1 MAVRIPKYTSQ
12 LTPTSDAPGRSIRAR
27 MSPSAVAQAELAKA
41 APASALIQ
49 SVGAY
54 AKMRY
59 NAEQELL
66 LNEGLLEA
74 EEGIR
79 QAAYDLEREKKL
91 NNVFGGENLWK
102 STTEDIRTQVLDK
115 IGTNRFTRQKFM
127 DRFDQMELTSRF
139 QLKDVIDTKIE
150 AAAQASLARR
160 QETTVTDLSQVGI
173 GNPGSMI
180 DLYNQKVSGI
190 EGDIATG
197 VKQQRYSKTGAAIV
211 TSKMKIDIAK
221 NVTSAYVSTTPSF
234 ALGLLEALEVQ
245 DFLDAGIDIAAE
257 DRPNLPG
264 GSYVLHTLQNIPR
277 DEATNIIKDALTE
290 AVAFQKVRDEA
301 QEKNDRANEKLLKQQ
316 SADLDELMLRID
328 PLENFSIDEA
338 NELTKFILGED
349 FDFRTFD
356 TADDMVRVNVNGS
369 MILTQL
375 REWAFEN
382 LDVTEQKNKFYIA
395 RINGADLRP
404 TISQALTME
413 MLTKKE
419 ILGTLTF
426 EDVDSASAVLTSADQ
441 QRMYQAV
448 RNNQDRG
455 VTRAKTNIRNAMKY
469 DANLL
474 QNMDKD
480 AAEKITNEI
489 SNLYRQLDTEVDKR
503 RADGDPMTQQEVI
516 DLGNKLI
523 SEAPGIRDILDEE
536 YTNAITDATFQ
547 TLLSDIITRA
557 ETVPQEKR
565 PAEIIKLIDDMTRQG
580 NVAENVKN
588 ASKSLRLQMLDLKK
602 RYESLAR

>member
-1 MAVRIPKYTSQ
+1 MALRIPKYTSQ
-12 LTPTSDAPGRSIRAR
+12 LSPTSDAPGRSISAR
-27 MSPSAVAQAELAKA
+27 MSPSAVAQAELAKN

-91 NNVFGGENLWK
+91 SNVFGGDNMWK
-102 STTEDIRTQVLDK
+102 SQTEDLRTQVLDK

-150 AAAQASLARR
+150 VAAQASLARR
-160 QETTVTDLSQVGI
+160 QENIVTELSQNIYQTGA
-173 GNPGSMI
+173 MI
-180 DLYNQKVSGI
+180 DSYNQLVSGI
-190 EGDIATG
+190 QSDISTG
-197 VKQQRYSKTGAAIV
+197 VKQQRYSETGATIA

-221 NVTSAYVSTTPSF
+221 NVVGAYVSTTPSY

-245 DFLDAGIDIAAE
+245 DLLNAGIEVDVE
-257 DRPNLPG
+257 DRPVLDG
-264 GSYVLHTLQNIPR
+264 GSYALHTLQNIPR
-277 DEATNIIKDALTE
+277 DEANNIIKDALTE
-290 AVAFQKVRDEA
+290 AAAFQKVRDDA
-301 QEKNDRANEKLLKQQ
+301 QEKNEKANEELLKSQ
-316 SADLDELMLRID
+316 SADLDELMLTID
-328 PLENFSIDEA
+328 PLKIFSLEDAQTGTEA
-338 NELTKFILGED
+338 ILGADFEFNTTDTGRVSGAEILTK
-349 FDFRTFD
+349 
-356 TADDMVRVNVNGS
+356 
-369 MILTQL
+369 L
-375 REWAFEN
+375 RQWAFGN
-382 LDVTEQKNKFYIA
+382 LDVTEQKNKFYLA

-404 TISQALTME
+404 TISQPLTME

-426 EDVDSASAVLTSADQ
+426 NDVDNASAVLTSPDQ
-441 QRMYQAV
+441 QRLYQAV

-455 VTRAKTNIRNAMKY
+455 VSRAKNNIKNAMKY
-469 DANLL
+469 DANLIK
-474 QNMDKD
+474 NMDND

-489 SNLYRQLDTEVDKR
+489 SNLYRQLDTEVDRR
-503 RADGDPMTQQEVI
+503 RAAGEPMTQQEVI

-523 SEAPGIRDILDEE
+523 SEAPGVRDIIDDEYE
-536 YTNAITDATFQ
+536 KTITDDTFQ
-547 TLLSDIITRA
+547 NLLSDIITQA
-557 ETVPQEKR
+557 ETFPQSER
-565 PAEIIKLIDDMTRQG
+565 PAQIIKLIDDMNRQD
-580 NVAENVKN
+580 NVAENKKN
-588 ASKSLRLQMLDLKK
+588 ASKTLRLQMLDLKK
-602 RYESLAR
+602 RYEGLAR

>member
-1 MAVRIPKYTSQ
+1 MALRIPKYTSQ
-12 LTPTSDAPGRSIRAR
+12 LSPTSDAPGRSISAR
-27 MSPSAVAQAELAKA
+27 MSPSAVAQAELAKS

-91 NNVFGGENLWK
+91 SNVFGGDNMWK
-102 STTEDIRTQVLDK
+102 SQTEDLRTQVLDK

-160 QETTVTDLSQVGI
+160 QETTVTELSQNIYKTGA
-173 GNPGSMI
+173 MI
-180 DLYNQKVSGI
+180 DLYNQRVSGI

-197 VKQQRYSKTGAAIV
+197 VKQQRYSENGAAIV

-221 NVTSAYVSTTPSF
+221 NVVGAYVSTTPSY

-245 DFLDAGIDIAAE
+245 DLLNAGIEVDVE
-257 DRPNLPG
+257 DMPVLDG
-264 GSYVLHTLQNIPR
+264 GSYALHTLQNIPR
-277 DEATNIIKDALTE
+277 DEANNIIKDALTE
-290 AVAFQKVRDEA
+290 AAAFQKLRDEA
-301 QEKNDRANEKLLKQQ
+301 QEKNEKANEKLLTSQ
-316 SADLDELMLRID
+316 SADLDELMLTID
-328 PLENFSIDEA
+328 PLKIFSLEDAQTGTEA
-338 NELTKFILGED
+338 ILGAGFE
-349 FDFRTFD
+349 FNTTD
-356 TADDMVRVNVNGS
+356 TGRVSGAE
-369 MILTQL
+369 ILTQL
-375 REWAFEN
+375 RQWAFGN
-382 LDVTEQKNKFYIA
+382 LDVTEQKNKFYLA

-404 TISQALTME
+404 TISQPFTME
-413 MLTKKE
+413 ILTKKE

-426 EDVDSASAVLTSADQ
+426 KDVDNASAVLTSPDQ
-441 QRMYQAV
+441 ERLYQAV

-455 VTRAKTNIRNAMKY
+455 VSRAKNNIKNAMKY
-469 DANLL
+469 DANLIK
-474 QNMDKD
+474 NMDKD
-480 AAEKITNEI
+480 AAAKITNEI
-489 SNLYRQLDTEVDKR
+489 SNIYRQLDNEVDRR
-503 RADGDPMTQQEVI
+503 RAAGEPMTQQEVI

-523 SEAPGIRDILDEE
+523 SEAPGVRDIIDDEYE
-536 YTNAITDATFQ
+536 KTITDSTFQ
-547 TLLSDIITRA
+547 NLLSDIITQA
-557 ETVPQEKR
+557 ETFPQSER
-565 PAEIIKLIDDMTRQG
+565 PAQIIKLIDDMNRQG
-580 NVAENVKN
+580 SVAENKKN
-588 ASKSLRLQMLDLKK
+588 ASKGLRLQMLDLKK
-602 RYESLAR
+602 RYEGLAR

>member
-1 MAVRIPKYTSQ
+1 MALRIPKYTSQ
-12 LTPTSDAPGRSIRAR
+12 LAPTSDAPGRSISAR
-27 MSPSAVAQAELAKA
+27 MSPSAVAQAELAKS

-91 NNVFGGENLWK
+91 SNVFGGDNMWK
-102 STTEDIRTQVLDK
+102 SQTEDLRTQVLDK

-139 QLKDVIDTKIE
+139 QLKDVIDRKIE

-160 QETTVTDLSQVGI
+160 QETTVTELSQNI
-173 GNPGSMI
+173 YQTSAMI
-180 DLYNQKVSGI
+180 DLYNQKVGGI

-197 VKQQRYSKTGAAIV
+197 VKQKRYSENGAAIV

-221 NVTSAYVSTTPSF
+221 NVVGAYVSTTPSY

-245 DFLDAGIDIAAE
+245 DLLDAGIEVDVE
-257 DRPNLPG
+257 DRPVLDG
-264 GSYVLHTLQNIPR
+264 GSYALHTLQNIPR
-277 DEATNIIKDALTE
+277 DDAINIIKDALTE
-290 AVAFQKVRDEA
+290 AAAFQKVRDEA
-301 QEKNDRANEKLLKQQ
+301 QEKNEKANEKLLKSQ
-316 SADLDELMLRID
+316 SAELDELMLTID
-328 PLENFSIDEA
+328 PLKIFSLEDAQTGTEA
-338 NELTKFILGED
+338 ILGEG
-349 FDFRTFD
+349 FEFNTTD
-356 TADDMVRVNVNGS
+356 TGRVSGAE
-369 MILTQL
+369 ILTQL
-375 REWAFEN
+375 RQWAFEN
-382 LDVTEQKNKFYIA
+382 LDVTEQKNKFYLA

-404 TISQALTME
+404 TISQPLTME

-426 EDVDSASAVLTSADQ
+426 ADVDSASAVLTSADQ

-455 VTRAKTNIRNAMKY
+455 VTRAKTNIRNSMKY

-474 QNMDKD
+474 QTMDKG

-489 SNLYRQLDTEVDKR
+489 SNLYRQLDTEVDRR
-503 RADGDPMTQQEVI
+503 RAAGEPMTQQQVI

-536 YTNAITDATFQ
+536 YENAITDATFQ
-547 TLLSDIITRA
+547 NLLSDIITQA
-557 ETVPQEKR
+557 ETFSQEQR
-565 PAEIIKLIDDMTRQG
+565 PAEIIKLIDKMNEQED
-580 NVAENVKN
+580 VAENKKN

-602 RYESLAR
+602 RYEGLAR

>member
-1 MAVRIPKYTSQ
+1 MALRIPKYTSQ
-12 LTPTSDAPGRSIRAR
+12 LTPTSDAPGRSISAR
-27 MSPSAVAQAELAKA
+27 MSPSAVAQAELTKA

-150 AAAQASLARR
+150 AAAQASFARR
-160 QETTVTDLSQVGI
+160 QETTVTELSQVGM
-173 GNPGSMI
+173 GNPGKMI

-197 VKQQRYSKTGAAIV
+197 VKQQRYSETGAAIS

-221 NVTSAYVSTTPSF
+221 NVVSSYVSTTPSF

-245 DFLDAGIDIAAE
+245 DFLDAGLKVDVE

-290 AVAFQKVRDEA
+290 AVAFQKIRDEA
-301 QEKNDRANEKLLKQQ
+301 QEKNDKANEKLLKQQ
-316 SADLDELMLRID
+316 SADLDELMLTID
-328 PLENFSIDEA
+328 PLKIFSLEDAQTGTEA
-338 NELTKFILGED
+338 ILGEG
-349 FDFRTFD
+349 FEFNTTD
-356 TADDMVRVNVNGS
+356 TGRVSGAE
-369 MILTQL
+369 ILTQL
-375 REWAFEN
+375 RKWAFGN
-382 LDVTEQKNKFYIA
+382 LDVTEQKNKFYLA

-404 TISQALTME
+404 TTSYPLTME
-413 MLTKKE
+413 ILAQKE
-419 ILGTLTF
+419 ILGTLTID
-426 EDVDSASAVLTSADQ
+426 DVDNASAVLTINDQ
-441 QRMYQAV
+441 LRFFTAV
-448 RNNQDRG
+448 RNNQDIG
-455 VTRAKTNIRNAMKY
+455 VNRAKNNIKNAMRY

-474 QNMDKD
+474 QTMDKD

-489 SNLYRQLDTEVDKR
+489 SNLYRQLDSEVDKR
-503 RADGDPMTQQEVI
+503 RADGKPMTQQEVI
-516 DLGNKLI
+516 NLGNKLI
-523 SEAPGIRDILDEE
+523 SEAPGIKDILNDE
-536 YTNAITDATFQ
+536 YKTAITDATFQ
-547 TLLSDIITRA
+547 NLLSDIITQA
-557 ETVPQEKR
+557 ETFPQEQR
-565 PAEIIKLIDDMTRQG
+565 PAQIIKLIDDMNRQG
-580 NVAENVKN
+580 NVAENKKN
-588 ASKSLRLQMLDLKK
+588 ASKSLRLQMLDLKN
-602 RYESLAR
+602 RYEGLAR

>member
-1 MAVRIPKYTSQ
+1 MALRIPKYTSQ
-12 LTPTSDAPGRSIRAR
+12 LTPTSDAPGRSISAR
-27 MSPSAVAQAELAKA
+27 MSPSAVAQAELTKA

-160 QETTVTDLSQVGI
+160 QETTVTELSQVGM

-197 VKQQRYSKTGAAIV
+197 VKQQRYSETGAELV

-221 NVTSAYVSTTPSF
+221 NVVSSYVSTTPSF

-245 DFLDAGIDIAAE
+245 DFLDAGLKVDVE

-290 AVAFQKVRDEA
+290 AVAFQKIRDEA
-301 QEKNDRANEKLLKQQ
+301 QEKNDKANEKLLKQQ
-316 SADLDELMLRID
+316 SADLDELMLTID
-328 PLENFSIDEA
+328 PLKIFSLEDAQTGTEA
-338 NELTKFILGED
+338 ILGEG
-349 FDFRTFD
+349 FEFNTTD
-356 TADDMVRVNVNGS
+356 TGRVSGAE
-369 MILTQL
+369 ILTQL
-375 REWAFEN
+375 RKWAFGN
-382 LDVTEQKNKFYIA
+382 LDVTEQKNKFYLA

-404 TISQALTME
+404 TTSYPLTME
-413 MLTKKE
+413 ILAQKE
-419 ILGTLTF
+419 ILGTLTID
-426 EDVDSASAVLTSADQ
+426 DVDNASAVLTINDQ
-441 QRMYQAV
+441 LRFFTAV
-448 RNNQDRG
+448 RNNQDIG
-455 VTRAKTNIRNAMKY
+455 VNRAKNNIKNAMRY

-474 QNMDKD
+474 QTMDKD

-489 SNLYRQLDTEVDKR
+489 SNLYRQLDSEVDKR
-503 RADGDPMTQQEVI
+503 RADGKPMTQQEVI
-516 DLGNKLI
+516 NLGNKLI
-523 SEAPGIRDILDEE
+523 SEAPGIKDILNDE
-536 YTNAITDATFQ
+536 YKTAITDATFQ
-547 TLLSDIITRA
+547 NLLSDIITQA
-557 ETVPQEKR
+557 ETFPQEQR
-565 PAEIIKLIDDMTRQG
+565 PAQIIKLIDDMNRQG
-580 NVAENVKN
+580 NVAENKKN
-588 ASKSLRLQMLDLKK
+588 ASKSLRLQMLDLKN
-602 RYESLAR
+602 RYEGLAR

>member
-1 MAVRIPKYTSQ
+1 MALRIPKYTSQ
-12 LTPTSDAPGRSIRAR
+12 LTPTSDAPGRSISAR
-27 MSPSAVAQAELAKA
+27 MSPSAVAQAELTKA
-41 APASALIQ
+41 APASALIK

-150 AAAQASLARR
+150 AAAQASFARR
-160 QETTVTDLSQVGI
+160 QETTVTELSQVGM
-173 GNPGSMI
+173 GNPGKMI

-197 VKQQRYSKTGAAIV
+197 VKQQRYSETGAAIS

-221 NVTSAYVSTTPSF
+221 NVVSSYVSTTPSF

-245 DFLDAGIDIAAE
+245 DFLDAGLKVDVE

-290 AVAFQKVRDEA
+290 AVAFQKIRDEA
-301 QEKNDRANEKLLKQQ
+301 QEKNDKANEKLLKQQ
-316 SADLDELMLRID
+316 SADLDELMLTID
-328 PLENFSIDEA
+328 PLKIFSLEDAQTGTEA
-338 NELTKFILGED
+338 ILGEG
-349 FDFRTFD
+349 FEFNTTD
-356 TADDMVRVNVNGS
+356 TGRVSGAE
-369 MILTQL
+369 ILTQL
-375 REWAFEN
+375 RKWAFGN
-382 LDVTEQKNKFYIA
+382 LDVTEQKNKFYLA

-404 TISQALTME
+404 TTSYPLTME
-413 MLTKKE
+413 ILAQKE
-419 ILGTLTF
+419 ILGTLTID
-426 EDVDSASAVLTSADQ
+426 DVDNASAVLTINDQ
-441 QRMYQAV
+441 LRFFTAV
-448 RNNQDRG
+448 RNNQDIG
-455 VTRAKTNIRNAMKY
+455 VNRAKNNIKNAMRY

-474 QNMDKD
+474 QTMDKD

-489 SNLYRQLDTEVDKR
+489 SNLYRQLDSEVDKR
-503 RADGDPMTQQEVI
+503 RADGKPMTQQEVI
-516 DLGNKLI
+516 NLGNKLI
-523 SEAPGIRDILDEE
+523 SEAPGIKDILNDE
-536 YTNAITDATFQ
+536 YKTAITDATFQ
-547 TLLSDIITRA
+547 NLLSDIITQA
-557 ETVPQEKR
+557 ETFPQEQR
-565 PAEIIKLIDDMTRQG
+565 PAQIIKLIDDMNRQG
-580 NVAENVKN
+580 NVAENKKN
-588 ASKSLRLQMLDLKK
+588 ASKSLRLQMLDLKN

>member
-1 MAVRIPKYTSQ
+1 MALRIPKYTSQ
-12 LTPTSDAPGRSIRAR
+12 LAPTSDAPGRSISAR
-27 MSPSAVAQAELAKA
+27 MSPSAVAQTELAKS

-91 NNVFGGENLWK
+91 SNVFGGDNMWK
-102 STTEDIRTQVLDK
+102 SQTEDLRTQVLDK

-160 QETTVTDLSQVGI
+160 QETTVTELSQVGM
-173 GNPGSMI
+173 GNPGAMI
-180 DLYNQKVSGI
+180 DLYNQKVGGI

-197 VKQQRYSKTGAAIV
+197 VKQKRYSETGAAIV
-211 TSKMKIDIAK
+211 TSKMKIDISK
-221 NVTSAYVSTTPSF
+221 NVVGAYVSTTPSY

-245 DFLDAGIDIAAE
+245 DLLDAGIEVDVE

-264 GSYVLHTLQNIPR
+264 GSYALHTLQNIPR
-277 DEATNIIKDALTE
+277 DDAINIIKDALTE
-290 AVAFQKVRDEA
+290 AAAFQKVRDDA
-301 QEKNDRANEKLLKQQ
+301 QEKNEKANIELLNSQ

-328 PLENFSIDEA
+328 PLKIFDVDEA
-338 NELTKFILGED
+338 NELAKSILGED
-349 FDFRTFD
+349 FDFRSVD
-356 TADDMVRVNVNGS
+356 TSEGMVRVNVNGS

-375 REWAFEN
+375 REWAFDN

-404 TISQALTME
+404 TTSYPMTME
-413 MLTKKE
+413 MLVKKQ

-426 EDVDSASAVLTSADQ
+426 ADVDSASAVLTLPDQ
-441 QRMYQAV
+441 SSMYAAV
-448 RNNQDRG
+448 RNNQDIG
-455 VTRAKTNIRNAMKY
+455 VNKAKTNIRNAMKY

-489 SNLYRQLDTEVDKR
+489 SNLYRQLDSEVDKR
-503 RADGDPMTQQEVI
+503 RADGNPMTQQQVI

-536 YTNAITDATFQ
+536 YANAITDATFQ
-547 TLLSDIITRA
+547 NLLSNIITQA
-557 ETVPQEKR
+557 ETFPQEQR
-565 PAEIIKLIDDMTRQG
+565 PAEIIKLIDKMNEQE
-580 NVAENVKN
+580 NVAENKKN

-602 RYESLAR
+602 RYEGLAR

>member
-1 MAVRIPKYTSQ
+1 MALRIPKYTSQ
-12 LTPTSDAPGRSIRAR
+12 LAPTSDAPGRSISAR
-27 MSPSAVAQAELAKA
+27 MSPSAVAQAELAKS

-91 NNVFGGENLWK
+91 SNVFGGDNMWK
-102 STTEDIRTQVLDK
+102 SQTEDLRTQVLDK

-160 QETTVTDLSQVGI
+160 QETTVTELSQVGM
-173 GNPGSMI
+173 GNPGAMI
-180 DLYNQKVSGI
+180 DSYNQKVSGI
-190 EGDIATG
+190 ESDIATG
-197 VKQQRYSKTGAAIV
+197 VKQQRYSETGAAIV

-234 ALGLLEALEVQ
+234 ALGLMEALEVQ
-245 DFLDAGIDIAAE
+245 DFLDAGIEVDVE

-264 GSYVLHTLQNIPR
+264 GSYVLHTLRNIPR
-277 DEATNIIKDALTE
+277 DEATNIIKNALTE
-290 AVAFQKVRDEA
+290 AAAFQKERDEA
-301 QEKNDRANEKLLKQQ
+301 QEKNEKANEELLKSQ
-316 SADLDELMLRID
+316 SADLDELMLTID
-328 PLENFSIDEA
+328 PLKIFSLEDAQTGTEA
-338 NELTKFILGED
+338 ILGEG
-349 FDFRTFD
+349 FEFNTTD
-356 TADDMVRVNVNGS
+356 TGRVSGAE
-369 MILTQL
+369 ILTQL
-375 REWAFEN
+375 RQWAFGN
-382 LDVTEQKNKFYIA
+382 LDVTEQKNKFYLA

-404 TISQALTME
+404 TISQPLTME

-426 EDVDSASAVLTSADQ
+426 ADVDSASAVLTSADQ

-455 VTRAKTNIRNAMKY
+455 VTRAKTNIKNAMKY

-474 QNMDKD
+474 QTMDND

-489 SNLYRQLDTEVDKR
+489 SNLYRQLDTEVDRR
-503 RADGDPMTQQEVI
+503 RAAGEPMTQQEVI

-536 YTNAITDATFQ
+536 YANAITDATFQ
-547 TLLSDIITRA
+547 NLLSDIITQA
-557 ETVPQEKR
+557 ETFPQEQR
-565 PAEIIKLIDDMTRQG
+565 PAQIIKLIDDMNRQG
-580 NVAENVKN
+580 NVAENKKN

-602 RYESLAR
+602 RYEGLAR

>member
-1 MAVRIPKYTSQ
+1 MALRIPKYTSQ
-12 LTPTSDAPGRSIRAR
+12 LSPTSDAPGRSISAR
-27 MSPSAVAQAELAKA
+27 MSPSAVAQAELAKS

-91 NNVFGGENLWK
+91 SNVFGGDNMWK
-102 STTEDIRTQVLDK
+102 SQTEDLRTQVLDK

-160 QETTVTDLSQVGI
+160 QETTVTELSQNIYKTGA
-173 GNPGSMI
+173 MI
-180 DLYNQKVSGI
+180 DLYNQRVSGI

-197 VKQQRYSKTGAAIV
+197 VKQQRYSENGAAIV

-221 NVTSAYVSTTPSF
+221 NVVGAYVSTTPSY

-245 DFLDAGIDIAAE
+245 DLLNAGIEVDVE
-257 DRPNLPG
+257 DMPVLDG
-264 GSYVLHTLQNIPR
+264 GSYALHTLQNIPR
-277 DEATNIIKDALTE
+277 DEANNIIKDALTE
-290 AVAFQKVRDEA
+290 AAAFQKLRDEA
-301 QEKNDRANEKLLKQQ
+301 QEKNEKANEKLLTSQ
-316 SADLDELMLRID
+316 SADLDELMLTID
-328 PLENFSIDEA
+328 PLKIFSLEDAQTGTEA
-338 NELTKFILGED
+338 ILGAGFE
-349 FDFRTFD
+349 FNTTD
-356 TADDMVRVNVNGS
+356 TGRVSGAE
-369 MILTQL
+369 ILTQL
-375 REWAFEN
+375 RQWAFGN
-382 LDVTEQKNKFYIA
+382 LDVTEQKNKFYLA

-404 TISQALTME
+404 TISQPFTME
-413 MLTKKE
+413 ILTKKE

-426 EDVDSASAVLTSADQ
+426 KDVDNASAVLTSPDQ
-441 QRMYQAV
+441 ERLYQAV

-455 VTRAKTNIRNAMKY
+455 VSRAKNNIKNAMKY
-469 DANLL
+469 DANLIK
-474 QNMDKD
+474 NMDKD
-480 AAEKITNEI
+480 AAAKITNEI
-489 SNLYRQLDTEVDKR
+489 SNIYRQLDNEVDRR
-503 RADGDPMTQQEVI
+503 RAAGEPMTQQEVI

-523 SEAPGIRDILDEE
+523 SEAPGVRDIIDDEYE
-536 YTNAITDATFQ
+536 KTITDSTFQ
-547 TLLSDIITRA
+547 NLLSDIITQA
-557 ETVPQEKR
+557 ETFPQSER
-565 PAEIIKLIDDMTRQG
+565 PAQIIKLIDDMNRQG
-580 NVAENVKN
+580 NVAENKKN
-588 ASKSLRLQMLDLKK
+588 ASKGLRLQMLDLKK
-602 RYESLAR
+602 RYEGLAI

>member
-1 MAVRIPKYTSQ
+1 MALRIPKYTSQ
-12 LTPTSDAPGRSIRAR
+12 LSPTSDAPGRSISAR
-27 MSPSAVAQAELAKA
+27 MSPSAVAQAELAKS

-91 NNVFGGENLWK
+91 SNVFGGDNMWK
-102 STTEDIRTQVLDK
+102 SQTEDLRTQVLDK

-150 AAAQASLARR
+150 VAAQASLARR
-160 QETTVTDLSQVGI
+160 QENIVTELSQNIYQTGA
-173 GNPGSMI
+173 MI
-180 DLYNQKVSGI
+180 DSYNQLVSGI
-190 EGDIATG
+190 QSDISTG
-197 VKQQRYSKTGAAIV
+197 VKQQRYSETGATIA

-221 NVTSAYVSTTPSF
+221 NVVGAYVSTTPSY

-245 DFLDAGIDIAAE
+245 DLLNAGIEVDVE
-257 DRPNLPG
+257 DRPVLDG
-264 GSYVLHTLQNIPR
+264 GSYALHTLQNIPR
-277 DEATNIIKDALTE
+277 DEANNIIKDALTE
-290 AVAFQKVRDEA
+290 AAAFQKVRDDA
-301 QEKNDRANEKLLKQQ
+301 QEKNEKANEELLKSQ
-316 SADLDELMLRID
+316 SADLDELMLTID
-328 PLENFSIDEA
+328 PLKIFSLEDAQTGTEA
-338 NELTKFILGED
+338 ILGAD
-349 FDFRTFD
+349 FEFNTTD
-356 TADDMVRVNVNGS
+356 TGRVSGAE
-369 MILTQL
+369 ILTQL
-375 REWAFEN
+375 RQWAFGN
-382 LDVTEQKNKFYIA
+382 LDVTEQKNKFYLA

-404 TISQALTME
+404 TISQPLTME

-426 EDVDSASAVLTSADQ
+426 NDVDNASAVLTSPDQ
-441 QRMYQAV
+441 QRLYQAV

-455 VTRAKTNIRNAMKY
+455 VSRAKNNIKNAMKY
-469 DANLL
+469 DANLIK
-474 QNMDKD
+474 NMDND

-489 SNLYRQLDTEVDKR
+489 SNLYRQLDTEVDRR
-503 RADGDPMTQQEVI
+503 RAAGEPMTQQEVI

-523 SEAPGIRDILDEE
+523 SEAPGIREIIDDEYE
-536 YTNAITDATFQ
+536 KTITDDTFQ
-547 TLLSDIITRA
+547 NLLSDIITQA
-557 ETVPQEKR
+557 ETFPQLER
-565 PAEIIKLIDDMTRQG
+565 PAQIIKLIDDMNRQD
-580 NVAENVKN
+580 NVAENKKN
-588 ASKSLRLQMLDLKK
+588 ASKTLRLQMLDLKK
-602 RYESLAR
+602 RYEGLAR

>member
-1 MAVRIPKYTSQ
+1 MALRIPKYTSQ
-12 LTPTSDAPGRSIRAR
+12 LSPTSDAPGRSISAR
-27 MSPSAVAQAELAKA
+27 MSPSAVAQAELAKS

-91 NNVFGGENLWK
+91 SNVFGGDNMWK
-102 STTEDIRTQVLDK
+102 SQTEDLRTQVLDK

-160 QETTVTDLSQVGI
+160 QETTVTELSQVGM
-173 GNPGSMI
+173 GNPGAMI
-180 DLYNQKVSGI
+180 DSYNQKVSGI
-190 EGDIATG
+190 ESDIATG
-197 VKQQRYSKTGAAIV
+197 VKQQRYSETGAAIV

-234 ALGLLEALEVQ
+234 ALGLMEALEVQ
-245 DFLDAGIDIAAE
+245 DFLDAGIEVDVE

-264 GSYVLHTLQNIPR
+264 GSYVLHTLRNIPR
-277 DEATNIIKDALTE
+277 DEATNIIKNALTE
-290 AVAFQKVRDEA
+290 AAAFQKERDEA
-301 QEKNDRANEKLLKQQ
+301 QEKNEKANEELLKSQ
-316 SADLDELMLRID
+316 SADLDELMLTID
-328 PLENFSIDEA
+328 PLKIFSLEDAQTGTEA
-338 NELTKFILGED
+338 ILGEG
-349 FDFRTFD
+349 FEFNTTD
-356 TADDMVRVNVNGS
+356 TGRVSGAE
-369 MILTQL
+369 ILTQL
-375 REWAFEN
+375 RQWAFGN
-382 LDVTEQKNKFYIA
+382 LDVTEQKNKFYLA

-404 TISQALTME
+404 TTSNPMTME
-413 MLTKKE
+413 ILTKKE
-419 ILGTLTF
+419 ILGALTF
-426 EDVDSASAVLTSADQ
+426 NDVDNASAVLTSADQ
-441 QRMYQAV
+441 ERMYQAV

-455 VTRAKTNIRNAMKY
+455 VARAKNNIKNAMKY
-469 DANLL
+469 DANLIK
-474 QNMDKD
+474 NMDKD
-480 AAEKITNEI
+480 AAAKITNEI
-489 SNLYRQLDTEVDKR
+489 SNIYRQLDTEVDRR
-503 RADGDPMTQQEVI
+503 RAAGEPMTQQEVI

-523 SEAPGIRDILDEE
+523 SEAPGVRDIIDDEYKKTIRDD
-536 YTNAITDATFQ
+536 TFQ
-547 TLLSDIITRA
+547 NLLSDIITQA
-557 ETVPQEKR
+557 ETFPQEQR
-565 PAEIIKLIDDMTRQG
+565 PAQIIKLIDDMNRQG
-580 NVAENVKN
+580 NVAENKKN

-602 RYESLAR
+602 RYEGLAR

>member
-1 MAVRIPKYTSQ
+1 
-12 LTPTSDAPGRSIRAR
+12 
-27 MSPSAVAQAELAKA
+27 MSPSAVAQAELTKA

-91 NNVFGGENLWK
+91 SNVFGGENLWK

-150 AAAQASLARR
+150 AAAQASFARR
-160 QETTVTDLSQVGI
+160 QETTVTELSQVGM
-173 GNPGSMI
+173 GNPGKMI

-197 VKQQRYSKTGAAIV
+197 VKQQRYSETGAELV

-221 NVTSAYVSTTPSF
+221 NVTSAYVSTTPNF

-245 DFLDAGIDIAAE
+245 DFLDAGIDIAVE

-290 AVAFQKVRDEA
+290 AVAFQKIRDEA
-301 QEKNDRANEKLLKQQ
+301 QEKNDKANEKLLKQQ
-316 SADLDELMLRID
+316 SADLDELMLTID
-328 PLENFSIDEA
+328 PLKIFSLEDAQTGTEA
-338 NELTKFILGED
+338 ILGEG
-349 FDFRTFD
+349 FEFNTTD
-356 TADDMVRVNVNGS
+356 TGRVSGAE
-369 MILTQL
+369 ILTQL
-375 REWAFEN
+375 RKWAFGN
-382 LDVTEQKNKFYIA
+382 LDVTEQKNKFYLA

-404 TISQALTME
+404 TTSNPLTME
-413 MLTKKE
+413 ILAQKE
-419 ILGTLTF
+419 ILGTLTID
-426 EDVDSASAVLTSADQ
+426 DVDNASAVLTINDQ
-441 QRMYQAV
+441 LRFFTAV
-448 RNNQDRG
+448 RNNQDIG
-455 VTRAKTNIRNAMKY
+455 VNRAKNNIKNAMRY

-474 QNMDKD
+474 QTMDKD

-489 SNLYRQLDTEVDKR
+489 SNLYRQLDSEVDKR
-503 RADGDPMTQQEVI
+503 RADGKPMTQQEVI

-523 SEAPGIRDILDEE
+523 SEAPGIKDILNDQ
-536 YTNAITDATFQ
+536 YKTAITDATFQ
-547 TLLSDIITRA
+547 NLLSDIITQA
-557 ETVPQEKR
+557 ENFPQEQR
-565 PAEIIKLIDDMTRQG
+565 PAEIIKLIDNMTRQSD
-580 NVAENVKN
+580 VAENVKN
-588 ASKSLRLQMLDLKK
+588 ASKSLRLQMLDLKN

>member
-1 MAVRIPKYTSQ
+1 MALRIPKYTSQ
-12 LTPTSDAPGRSIRAR
+12 LSPTSDAPGRSISAR
-27 MSPSAVAQAELAKA
+27 MSPSAVAQAELAKN

-91 NNVFGGENLWK
+91 SNVFGGDNMWK
-102 STTEDIRTQVLDK
+102 SQTEDLRTQVLDK
-115 IGTNRFTRQKFM
+115 VGTNRFTRQKFM

-160 QETTVTDLSQVGI
+160 QETTVTELSQVGM
-173 GNPGSMI
+173 GNPGAMI
-180 DLYNQKVSGI
+180 DLYNQKVGGI

-197 VKQQRYSKTGAAIV
+197 VKQKRYSETGAAIV

-221 NVTSAYVSTTPSF
+221 NVVSSYVSTTPSF

-245 DFLDAGIDIAAE
+245 DLLNAGMEVDVE
-257 DRPNLPG
+257 DRPNVPG
-264 GSYVLHTLQNIPR
+264 GSYALHTLQNIPR
-277 DEATNIIKDALTE
+277 DEAINIIKDSLTE
-290 AVAFQKVRDEA
+290 AAAFQKLRDDA
-301 QEKNDRANEKLLKQQ
+301 QEKNEKANEELLKSQ
-316 SADLDELMLRID
+316 SADLDELMLTID
-328 PLENFSIDEA
+328 PLKIFSLEDAQTGTEA
-338 NELTKFILGED
+338 ILGADFEFNTTDTGRVSGAEILTK
-349 FDFRTFD
+349 
-356 TADDMVRVNVNGS
+356 
-369 MILTQL
+369 L
-375 REWAFEN
+375 RQWAFGN
-382 LDVTEQKNKFYIA
+382 LDVTEQKNKFYLA

-404 TISQALTME
+404 TISQPLTME
-413 MLTKKE
+413 MLVKKQ

-426 EDVDSASAVLTSADQ
+426 ADVDSASAVLTLSDQ
-441 QRMYQAV
+441 TSMYLAV
-448 RNNQDRG
+448 RNNQDIG
-455 VTRAKTNIRNAMKY
+455 VNKAKNNIKNAMKY

-474 QNMDKD
+474 QTMDKS

-489 SNLYRQLDTEVDKR
+489 SNLYRQLDTEVDRR
-503 RADGDPMTQQEVI
+503 RAAGEPMTQQQVI

-523 SEAPGIRDILDEE
+523 SEAPGIREILNDE
-536 YTNAITDATFQ
+536 YANAITDATFQ
-547 TLLSDIITRA
+547 NLFSNIITQA
-557 ETVPQEKR
+557 ETFPQEQR
-565 PAEIIKLIDDMTRQG
+565 PAEIIKLIDKMNEQE
-580 NVAENVKN
+580 VAENKKN

-602 RYESLAR
+602 RYEGLAR

>member
-1 MAVRIPKYTSQ
+1 MALRIPKYTSQ
-12 LTPTSDAPGRSIRAR
+12 LTPTSEAPGRSISAR
-27 MSPSAVAQAELAKA
+27 MSPTAVAQAEMAKS

-91 NNVFGGENLWK
+91 SNVFGGENLWK

-160 QETTVTDLSQVGI
+160 QETTVTELSQVGM
-173 GNPGSMI
+173 GNPGNMI

-197 VKQQRYSKTGAAIV
+197 VKQQRYSETGAAIV

-301 QEKNDRANEKLLKQQ
+301 QEKNDKANEKLLKQQ
-316 SADLDELMLRID
+316 SADLDELMLLID
-328 PLENFSIDEA
+328 PLKIFSLEDAQEGTA
-338 NELTKFILGED
+338 FILGEG
-349 FDFRTFD
+349 FEFNTTD
-356 TADDMVRVNVNGS
+356 TGKVSGAE
-369 MILTQL
+369 ILTQL
-375 REWAFEN
+375 RKWAFGN
-382 LDVTEQKNKFYIA
+382 LDVTEQKNKFYLA

-404 TISQALTME
+404 TVSNPLTME
-413 MLTKKE
+413 ILAQKE
-419 ILGTLTF
+419 ILGTLTID
-426 EDVDSASAVLTSADQ
+426 DVDNASAVLTINDQ
-441 QRMYQAV
+441 LRFFSAV
-448 RNNQDRG
+448 RNNQDIG
-455 VTRAKTNIRNAMKY
+455 VNRAKNNIKNAMRY

-523 SEAPGIRDILDEE
+523 SEAPGIKDILDDQ
-536 YTNAITDATFQ
+536 YRTAITDATFQ
-547 TLLSDIITRA
+547 SLLSDIIAQA
-557 ETVPQEKR
+557 ENFPQEQR

-588 ASKSLRLQMLDLKK
+588 ASKSLRLQMLDLKN

>member
-1 MAVRIPKYTSQ
+1 MALRIPKYTSQ
-12 LTPTSDAPGRSIRAR
+12 LTPTSDAPGRSISAR
-27 MSPSAVAQAELAKA
+27 MSPSAVAQAELTKA

-150 AAAQASLARR
+150 AAAQASFARR
-160 QETTVTDLSQVGI
+160 QETTVTELSQVGM
-173 GNPGSMI
+173 GNPGKMI

-197 VKQQRYSKTGAAIV
+197 VKQQRYSETGAAIS

-221 NVTSAYVSTTPSF
+221 NVVSSYVSTTPSF

-245 DFLDAGIDIAAE
+245 DFLDAGLEVDVE

-290 AVAFQKVRDEA
+290 AVAFQKIRDEA
-301 QEKNDRANEKLLKQQ
+301 QEKNDKANEKLLKQQ
-316 SADLDELMLRID
+316 SADLDELMLTID
-328 PLENFSIDEA
+328 PLKIFSLEDAQTGTEA
-338 NELTKFILGED
+338 ILGEG
-349 FDFRTFD
+349 FEFNTTD
-356 TADDMVRVNVNGS
+356 TGRVSGAE
-369 MILTQL
+369 ILTQL
-375 REWAFEN
+375 RKWAFGN
-382 LDVTEQKNKFYIA
+382 LDVTEQKNKFYLA

-404 TISQALTME
+404 TTSYPLTME
-413 MLTKKE
+413 ILAQKE
-419 ILGTLTF
+419 ILGTLTID
-426 EDVDSASAVLTSADQ
+426 DVDNASAVLTINDQ
-441 QRMYQAV
+441 LRFFTAV
-448 RNNQDRG
+448 RNNQDIG
-455 VTRAKTNIRNAMKY
+455 VNRAKNNIKNAMRY

-474 QNMDKD
+474 QTMDKD

-489 SNLYRQLDTEVDKR
+489 SNLYRQLDSEVDKR
-503 RADGDPMTQQEVI
+503 RADGKPMTQQEVI
-516 DLGNKLI
+516 NLGNKLI
-523 SEAPGIRDILDEE
+523 SEAPGIKDILNDE
-536 YTNAITDATFQ
+536 YKTAITDATFQ
-547 TLLSDIITRA
+547 NLLSDIITQA
-557 ETVPQEKR
+557 ETFPQEQR
-565 PAEIIKLIDDMTRQG
+565 PAQIIKLIDDMNRQG
-580 NVAENVKN
+580 NVAENKKN
-588 ASKSLRLQMLDLKK
+588 ASKSLRLQMLDLKN
-602 RYESLAR
+602 RYEGLAR

>member
-1 MAVRIPKYTSQ
+1 MALRIPKYTSQ
-12 LTPTSDAPGRSIRAR
+12 LSPTSDAPGRSISAR
-27 MSPSAVAQAELAKA
+27 MSPSAVAQAELAKS

-91 NNVFGGENLWK
+91 SNVFGGDNMWK
-102 STTEDIRTQVLDK
+102 SQTEDLRTQVLDK

-160 QETTVTDLSQVGI
+160 QETTVTELSQVGM
-173 GNPGSMI
+173 GNPGAMI
-180 DLYNQKVSGI
+180 DSYNQKVSGI
-190 EGDIATG
+190 ESDIATG
-197 VKQQRYSKTGAAIV
+197 VKQQRYSETGAAIV

-234 ALGLLEALEVQ
+234 ALGLMEALEVQ
-245 DFLDAGIDIAAE
+245 DFLDAGIEVDVE

-277 DEATNIIKDALTE
+277 DEANNIIKDALTE
-290 AVAFQKVRDEA
+290 AAAFQKLRDEA
-301 QEKNDRANEKLLKQQ
+301 QEKNEKANEKLLKSQ

-328 PLENFSIDEA
+328 PLEIFTVDEA
-338 NELTKFILGED
+338 NELAKSILGED
-349 FDFRTFD
+349 FDFRSVD
-356 TADDMVRVNVNGS
+356 TSEGMVRVNVNGS

-404 TISQALTME
+404 TISNPLTME
-413 MLTKKE
+413 ILAQKE
-419 ILGTLTF
+419 ILGTLTID
-426 EDVDSASAVLTSADQ
+426 DVDNASAVLTINDQ
-441 QRMYQAV
+441 LRFFTAV
-448 RNNQDRG
+448 RNNQDIG
-455 VTRAKTNIRNAMKY
+455 VNKAKTNIKNAMRY
-469 DANLL
+469 DANLIK
-474 QNMDKD
+474 NMDKD
-480 AAEKITNEI
+480 AAAKITNEI
-489 SNLYRQLDTEVDKR
+489 SNIYRQLDTEVDRR
-503 RADGDPMTQQEVI
+503 RAEGKPMTQQQVI

-523 SEAPGIRDILDEE
+523 SEAPGIRDIIDEQYE
-536 YTNAITDATFQ
+536 NAITDATFQ
-547 TLLSDIITRA
+547 NLLSDIITQA
-557 ETVPQEKR
+557 ETFPQEQR
-565 PAEIIKLIDDMTRQG
+565 PAEMIKLIDKMNEQE
-580 NVAENVKN
+580 NVAENK
-588 ASKSLRLQMLDLKK
+588 KMRLNLYVCKC
-602 RYESLAR
+602 

>member
-1 MAVRIPKYTSQ
+1 MALRIPKYTSQ
-12 LTPTSDAPGRSIRAR
+12 LSPTSDAPGRSISAR
-27 MSPSAVAQAELAKA
+27 MSPSAVAQAELAKS

-91 NNVFGGENLWK
+91 SNVFGGDNMWK
-102 STTEDIRTQVLDK
+102 SQTEDLRTQVLDK

-160 QETTVTDLSQVGI
+160 QETTVTELSQNIYKTGA
-173 GNPGSMI
+173 MI
-180 DLYNQKVSGI
+180 DLYNQRVSGI

-197 VKQQRYSKTGAAIV
+197 VKQQRYSENGAAIV

-221 NVTSAYVSTTPSF
+221 NVVGAYVSTTPSY

-245 DFLDAGIDIAAE
+245 DLLNAGIEVDVE
-257 DRPNLPG
+257 DMPVLDG
-264 GSYVLHTLQNIPR
+264 GSYALHTLQNIPR
-277 DEATNIIKDALTE
+277 DEANNIIKDALTE
-290 AVAFQKVRDEA
+290 AAAFQKLRDEA
-301 QEKNDRANEKLLKQQ
+301 QEKNEKANEKLLTSQ
-316 SADLDELMLRID
+316 SADLDELMLTID
-328 PLENFSIDEA
+328 PLKIFSLEDAQTGTEA
-338 NELTKFILGED
+338 ILGAGFE
-349 FDFRTFD
+349 FNTTD
-356 TADDMVRVNVNGS
+356 TGRVSGAE
-369 MILTQL
+369 ILTQL
-375 REWAFEN
+375 RQWAFGN
-382 LDVTEQKNKFYIA
+382 LDVTEQKNKFYLA

-404 TISQALTME
+404 TISQPFTME
-413 MLTKKE
+413 ILTKKE

-426 EDVDSASAVLTSADQ
+426 KDVDNASAVLTSPDQ
-441 QRMYQAV
+441 ERLYQAV

-455 VTRAKTNIRNAMKY
+455 VSRAKNNIKNAMKY
-469 DANLL
+469 DANLIK
-474 QNMDKD
+474 NMDKD
-480 AAEKITNEI
+480 AAAKITNEI
-489 SNLYRQLDTEVDKR
+489 SNIYRQLDNEVDRR
-503 RADGDPMTQQEVI
+503 RAAGEPMTQQEVI

-523 SEAPGIRDILDEE
+523 SEAPGVRDIIDDEYE
-536 YTNAITDATFQ
+536 KTITDSTFQ
-547 TLLSDIITRA
+547 NLLSDIITQA
-557 ETVPQEKR
+557 ETFPQSER
-565 PAEIIKLIDDMTRQG
+565 PAQIIKLIDDMNRQG
-580 NVAENVKN
+580 NVAENKKN
-588 ASKSLRLQMLDLKK
+588 ASKGLRLQMLDLKK
-602 RYESLAR
+602 RYEGLAR

>member
-1 MAVRIPKYTSQ
+1 MALRIPKYTSQ
-12 LTPTSDAPGRSIRAR
+12 LSPTSDAPGRSISAR
-27 MSPSAVAQAELAKA
+27 MSPSAVAQAELAKS

-91 NNVFGGENLWK
+91 SNVFGGDNMWK
-102 STTEDIRTQVLDK
+102 SQTEDLRTQVLDK

-139 QLKDVIDTKIE
+139 QLKDVIDRKIE

-160 QETTVTDLSQVGI
+160 QETTVTELSQNI
-173 GNPGSMI
+173 YQTSAMI
-180 DLYNQKVSGI
+180 DLYNQKVGGI

-197 VKQQRYSKTGAAIV
+197 VKQKRYSENGAAIV

-221 NVTSAYVSTTPSF
+221 NVVGAYVSTTPSY

-245 DFLDAGIDIAAE
+245 DLLNAGIEVDVE
-257 DRPNLPG
+257 DRPVLDG
-264 GSYVLHTLQNIPR
+264 GSYALHTLQNIPR
-277 DEATNIIKDALTE
+277 DDAINIIKDALTE
-290 AVAFQKVRDEA
+290 AAAFQKLRDEA
-301 QEKNDRANEKLLKQQ
+301 QEKNEKANKELLKSQ
-316 SADLDELMLRID
+316 SADLDELMLTID
-328 PLENFSIDEA
+328 PLKIFSLEDAQTGTEA
-338 NELTKFILGED
+338 ILGEG
-349 FDFRTFD
+349 FEFNTTD
-356 TADDMVRVNVNGS
+356 TGRVSGAE
-369 MILTQL
+369 ILTQL
-375 REWAFEN
+375 RQWAFEN
-382 LDVTEQKNKFYIA
+382 LDVTEQKNKFYLA

-404 TISQALTME
+404 TISQPLTME
-413 MLTKKE
+413 MLVKKQ

-426 EDVDSASAVLTSADQ
+426 ADVDSASAVLTIADQ
-441 QRMYQAV
+441 TSMYAAV
-448 RNNQDRG
+448 RNNQDIG
-455 VTRAKTNIRNAMKY
+455 VNKAKTNIRNAMKY

-474 QNMDKD
+474 QNMDND

-489 SNLYRQLDTEVDKR
+489 SNLYRQLDTEVDRR
-503 RADGDPMTQQEVI
+503 RAAGEPMTQQEVI

-536 YTNAITDATFQ
+536 YANAITDATFQ
-547 TLLSDIITRA
+547 NLLSDIITQA
-557 ETVPQEKR
+557 ETFPQEQR
-565 PAEIIKLIDDMTRQG
+565 PAQIIKLIDDMNRQG
-580 NVAENVKN
+580 NVAENKKN

-602 RYESLAR
+602 RYEGLAR

>member
-1 MAVRIPKYTSQ
+1 MALRIPKYTSQ
-12 LTPTSDAPGRSIRAR
+12 LTPTSDAPGRSISAR
-27 MSPSAVAQAELAKA
+27 MSPSAVAQAELTKA

-160 QETTVTDLSQVGI
+160 QETTVTELSQVGM
-173 GNPGSMI
+173 GNPGKMI

-197 VKQQRYSKTGAAIV
+197 VKQQRYSETGAELV

-221 NVTSAYVSTTPSF
+221 NVVSSYVSTTPSF

-245 DFLDAGIDIAAE
+245 DFLDAGLKVDVE

-290 AVAFQKVRDEA
+290 AVAFQKIRDEA
-301 QEKNDRANEKLLKQQ
+301 QEKNDKANEKLLKQQ
-316 SADLDELMLRID
+316 SADLDELMLTID
-328 PLENFSIDEA
+328 PLKIFSLEDAQTGTEA
-338 NELTKFILGED
+338 ILGEG
-349 FDFRTFD
+349 FEFNTTD
-356 TADDMVRVNVNGS
+356 TGRVSGAE
-369 MILTQL
+369 ILTQL
-375 REWAFEN
+375 RKWAFGN
-382 LDVTEQKNKFYIA
+382 LDVTEQKNKFYLA

-404 TISQALTME
+404 TTSYPLTME
-413 MLTKKE
+413 ILAQKE
-419 ILGTLTF
+419 ILGTLTID
-426 EDVDSASAVLTSADQ
+426 DVDNASAVLTINDQ
-441 QRMYQAV
+441 LRFFTAV
-448 RNNQDRG
+448 RNNQDIG
-455 VTRAKTNIRNAMKY
+455 VNRAKNNIKNAMRY

-474 QNMDKD
+474 QTMDKD

-489 SNLYRQLDTEVDKR
+489 SNLYRQLDSEVDKR
-503 RADGDPMTQQEVI
+503 RADGKPMTQQEVI
-516 DLGNKLI
+516 NLGNKLI
-523 SEAPGIRDILDEE
+523 SEAPGIKDILNDE
-536 YTNAITDATFQ
+536 YKTAITDATFQ
-547 TLLSDIITRA
+547 NLLSDIITQA
-557 ETVPQEKR
+557 ETFPQEQR
-565 PAEIIKLIDDMTRQG
+565 PAQIIKLIDDMNRQG
-580 NVAENVKN
+580 NVAENKKN
-588 ASKSLRLQMLDLKK
+588 ASKSLRLQMLDLKN
-602 RYESLAR
+602 RYEGLAR

>member
-1 MAVRIPKYTSQ
+1 MALRIPKYTSQ
-12 LTPTSDAPGRSIRAR
+12 LTPTSDAPGRSISAR
-27 MSPSAVAQAELAKA
+27 MSPSAVAQAELTKA

-150 AAAQASLARR
+150 AAAQASFARR
-160 QETTVTDLSQVGI
+160 QETTVTELSQVGM
-173 GNPGSMI
+173 GNPGKMI

-197 VKQQRYSKTGAAIV
+197 VKQQRYSETGAELV

-221 NVTSAYVSTTPSF
+221 NVVSSYVSTTPSF

-245 DFLDAGIDIAAE
+245 DFLDAGLKVDVE

-290 AVAFQKVRDEA
+290 AVAFQKIRDEA
-301 QEKNDRANEKLLKQQ
+301 QEKNDKANEKLLKQQ
-316 SADLDELMLRID
+316 SADLDELMLTID
-328 PLENFSIDEA
+328 PLKIFSLEDAQTGTEA
-338 NELTKFILGED
+338 ILGEG
-349 FDFRTFD
+349 FEFNTTD
-356 TADDMVRVNVNGS
+356 TGRVSGAE
-369 MILTQL
+369 ILTQL
-375 REWAFEN
+375 RKWAFGN
-382 LDVTEQKNKFYIA
+382 LDVTEQKNKFYLA

-404 TISQALTME
+404 TTSYPLTME
-413 MLTKKE
+413 ILAQKE
-419 ILGTLTF
+419 ILGTLTID
-426 EDVDSASAVLTSADQ
+426 DVDNASAVLTINDQ
-441 QRMYQAV
+441 LRFFTAV
-448 RNNQDRG
+448 RNNQDIG
-455 VTRAKTNIRNAMKY
+455 VNRAKNNIKNAMRY

-474 QNMDKD
+474 QTMDKD

-489 SNLYRQLDTEVDKR
+489 SNLYRQLDSEVDKR
-503 RADGDPMTQQEVI
+503 RADGKPMTQQEVI
-516 DLGNKLI
+516 NLGNKLI
-523 SEAPGIRDILDEE
+523 SEAPGIKDILNDE
-536 YTNAITDATFQ
+536 YKTAITDATFQ
-547 TLLSDIITRA
+547 NLLSDIITQA
-557 ETVPQEKR
+557 ETFPQEQR
-565 PAEIIKLIDDMTRQG
+565 PAQIIKLIDDMNRQG
-580 NVAENVKN
+580 NVAENKKN
-588 ASKSLRLQMLDLKK
+588 ASKSLRLQMLDLKN
-602 RYESLAR
+602 RYEGLAR

>member
-1 MAVRIPKYTSQ
+1 MALRIPKYTSQ
-12 LTPTSDAPGRSIRAR
+12 LSPTSDAPGRSISAR
-27 MSPSAVAQAELAKA
+27 MSPSAVAQAELAKS

-91 NNVFGGENLWK
+91 SNVFGGDNMWK
-102 STTEDIRTQVLDK
+102 SQTEDLRTQVLDK

-150 AAAQASLARR
+150 VAAQASLARR
-160 QETTVTDLSQVGI
+160 QENIVTELSQNIYQTGA
-173 GNPGSMI
+173 MI
-180 DLYNQKVSGI
+180 DSYNQLVSGI
-190 EGDIATG
+190 QSDISTG
-197 VKQQRYSKTGAAIV
+197 VKQQRYSETGATIA

-221 NVTSAYVSTTPSF
+221 NVVGAYVSTTPSY

-245 DFLDAGIDIAAE
+245 DLLNAGIEVDVE
-257 DRPNLPG
+257 DRPVLDG
-264 GSYVLHTLQNIPR
+264 GSYALHTLQNIPR
-277 DEATNIIKDALTE
+277 DEANNIIKDALTE
-290 AVAFQKVRDEA
+290 AAAFQKVRDDA
-301 QEKNDRANEKLLKQQ
+301 QEKNEKANEELLKSQ
-316 SADLDELMLRID
+316 SADLDELMLTID
-328 PLENFSIDEA
+328 PLKIFSLEDAQTGTEA
-338 NELTKFILGED
+338 ILGADFEFNTTDTGRVSGAEILTK
-349 FDFRTFD
+349 
-356 TADDMVRVNVNGS
+356 
-369 MILTQL
+369 L
-375 REWAFEN
+375 RQWAFGN
-382 LDVTEQKNKFYIA
+382 LDVTEQKNKFYLA

-404 TISQALTME
+404 TISQPLTME

-426 EDVDSASAVLTSADQ
+426 NDVDNASAVLTSPDQ
-441 QRMYQAV
+441 QRLYQAV

-455 VTRAKTNIRNAMKY
+455 VSRAKNNIKNAMKY
-469 DANLL
+469 DANLIK
-474 QNMDKD
+474 NMDND

-489 SNLYRQLDTEVDKR
+489 SNLYRQLDTEVDRR
-503 RADGDPMTQQEVI
+503 RAAGEPMTQQEVI

-523 SEAPGIRDILDEE
+523 SEAPGVRDIIDDEYE
-536 YTNAITDATFQ
+536 KTITDDTFQ
-547 TLLSDIITRA
+547 NLLSDIITQA
-557 ETVPQEKR
+557 ETFPQSER
-565 PAEIIKLIDDMTRQG
+565 PAQIIKLIDDMNRQD
-580 NVAENVKN
+580 NVAENKKN
-588 ASKSLRLQMLDLKK
+588 ASKTLRLQMLDLKK
-602 RYESLAR
+602 RYEGLAR

>member
-1 MAVRIPKYTSQ
+1 MALRIPKYTSQ
-12 LTPTSDAPGRSIRAR
+12 LSPTSDAPGRSISAR
-27 MSPSAVAQAELAKA
+27 MSPSAVAQAELAKS

-91 NNVFGGENLWK
+91 SNVFGGDNMWK
-102 STTEDIRTQVLDK
+102 SQTEDLRTQVLDK

-150 AAAQASLARR
+150 VAAQASLARR
-160 QETTVTDLSQVGI
+160 QENIVTELSQNIYQTGA
-173 GNPGSMI
+173 MI
-180 DLYNQKVSGI
+180 DSYNQLVSGI
-190 EGDIATG
+190 QSDISTG
-197 VKQQRYSKTGAAIV
+197 VKQQRYSETGATIA

-221 NVTSAYVSTTPSF
+221 NVVGAYVSTTPSY

-245 DFLDAGIDIAAE
+245 DLLNAGIEVDVE
-257 DRPNLPG
+257 DRPVLDG
-264 GSYVLHTLQNIPR
+264 GSYALHTLQNIPR
-277 DEATNIIKDALTE
+277 DEANNIIKDALTE
-290 AVAFQKVRDEA
+290 AAAFQKVRDDA
-301 QEKNDRANEKLLKQQ
+301 QEKNEKANEELLKSQ
-316 SADLDELMLRID
+316 SADLDELMLTID
-328 PLENFSIDEA
+328 PLKIFSLEDAQTGTEA
-338 NELTKFILGED
+338 ILGADFEFNTTDTGRVSGAEILTK
-349 FDFRTFD
+349 
-356 TADDMVRVNVNGS
+356 
-369 MILTQL
+369 L
-375 REWAFEN
+375 RQWAFGN
-382 LDVTEQKNKFYIA
+382 LDVTEQKNKFYLA

-404 TISQALTME
+404 TISQPLTME

-426 EDVDSASAVLTSADQ
+426 NDVDNASAVLTSPDQ
-441 QRMYQAV
+441 QRLYQAV

-455 VTRAKTNIRNAMKY
+455 VSRAKNNIKNAMKY
-469 DANLL
+469 DANLIK
-474 QNMDKD
+474 NMDND

-489 SNLYRQLDTEVDKR
+489 SNLYRQLDTEVDRR
-503 RADGDPMTQQEVI
+503 RAAGEPMTQQQVI

-523 SEAPGIRDILDEE
+523 SEAPGIREILNDE
-536 YTNAITDATFQ
+536 YANAITDATFQ
-547 TLLSDIITRA
+547 SLLSDIITQA

-588 ASKSLRLQMLDLKK
+588 ASKNLRLHMLDLKK
-602 RYESLAR
+602 RYEGLAR

>member
-197 VKQQRYSKTGAAIV
+197 VKQQRYSETGAAIV

-245 DFLDAGIDIAAE
+245 DFLDAGLEVDVE

-301 QEKNDRANEKLLKQQ
+301 QEKNDKANEKLLKQQ
-316 SADLDELMLRID
+316 SADLDELMLTID
-328 PLENFSIDEA
+328 PLKIFSLEEA
-338 NELTKFILGED
+338 QEGTAFVLGEG
-349 FDFRTFD
+349 FEFNTTD
-356 TADDMVRVNVNGS
+356 TGKVSGAE
-369 MILTQL
+369 ILTQL
-375 REWAFEN
+375 RKWAFGN
-382 LDVTEQKNKFYIA
+382 LDVTEQKNKFYLA

-404 TISQALTME
+404 TTSNPLTME
-413 MLTKKE
+413 ILAQKE
-419 ILGTLTF
+419 ILGTLTID
-426 EDVDSASAVLTSADQ
+426 DVDNASAVLTINDQ
-441 QRMYQAV
+441 LRFFTAV
-448 RNNQDRG
+448 RNNQDIG
-455 VTRAKTNIRNAMKY
+455 VSRAKNNIKNAMKY
-469 DANLL
+469 DANLIK
-474 QNMDKD
+474 NMDSE
-480 AAEKITNEI
+480 AAAKITNEI

-503 RADGDPMTQQEVI
+503 RADGKPMTQQEVI

-536 YTNAITDATFQ
+536 YANAITDATFQ
-547 TLLSDIITRA
+547 SLLSDIITQA
-557 ETVPQEKR
+557 ENFPQEQR

-588 ASKSLRLQMLDLKK
+588 ASKSLRLQMLDLKN

>member
-1 MAVRIPKYTSQ
+1 MALRIPKYTSQ
-12 LTPTSDAPGRSIRAR
+12 LSPTSDAPGRSISAR
-27 MSPSAVAQAELAKA
+27 MSPSAVAQAELAKS

-91 NNVFGGENLWK
+91 SNVFGGDNMWK
-102 STTEDIRTQVLDK
+102 SQTEDLRTQVLDK

-160 QETTVTDLSQVGI
+160 QETTVTELSQVGM
-173 GNPGSMI
+173 GNPGAMI
-180 DLYNQKVSGI
+180 DSYNQKVSGI
-190 EGDIATG
+190 ESDIATG
-197 VKQQRYSKTGAAIV
+197 VKQQRYSETGAAIV

-234 ALGLLEALEVQ
+234 ALGLMEALEVQ
-245 DFLDAGIDIAAE
+245 DFLDAGIEVDVE

-264 GSYVLHTLQNIPR
+264 GSYVLHTLRNIPR

-290 AVAFQKVRDEA
+290 AAAFQKERDEA
-301 QEKNDRANEKLLKQQ
+301 QEKNEKANEELLKSQ
-316 SADLDELMLRID
+316 SADLDELMLTID
-328 PLENFSIDEA
+328 PLKIFSLEDAQTGTEA
-338 NELTKFILGED
+338 ILGEG
-349 FDFRTFD
+349 FEFNTTD
-356 TADDMVRVNVNGS
+356 TGRVSGAE
-369 MILTQL
+369 ILTQL
-375 REWAFEN
+375 RQWAFGN
-382 LDVTEQKNKFYIA
+382 LDVTEQKNKFYLA

-404 TISQALTME
+404 TISQPLTME
-413 MLTKKE
+413 TLTKKE

-426 EDVDSASAVLTSADQ
+426 ADVDSASAVLTSADQ

-455 VTRAKTNIRNAMKY
+455 VARAKTNIKNAMKY

-474 QNMDKD
+474 QTMDND

-489 SNLYRQLDTEVDKR
+489 SNLYRQLDTEVDRR
-503 RADGDPMTQQEVI
+503 RAAGEPMTQQEVI

-536 YTNAITDATFQ
+536 YANAITDATFQ
-547 TLLSDIITRA
+547 NLLSDIITQA
-557 ETVPQEKR
+557 ETFPQEQR
-565 PAEIIKLIDDMTRQG
+565 PAQIIKLIDDMNRQG
-580 NVAENVKN
+580 NVAENKKN

-602 RYESLAR
+602 RYEGLAR

>member
-1 MAVRIPKYTSQ
+1 MALRIPKYTSQ
-12 LTPTSDAPGRSIRAR
+12 LSPTSDAPGRSISAR
-27 MSPSAVAQAELAKA
+27 ISPSAVAQAELAKS

-91 NNVFGGENLWK
+91 SNVFGGDNMWK
-102 STTEDIRTQVLDK
+102 SQTEDLRTQVLDK

-150 AAAQASLARR
+150 VAAQASLARR
-160 QETTVTDLSQVGI
+160 QENIVTELSQNIYQTGA
-173 GNPGSMI
+173 MI
-180 DLYNQKVSGI
+180 DSYNQLVSGI
-190 EGDIATG
+190 QSDISTG
-197 VKQQRYSKTGAAIV
+197 VKQQRYSETGATIA

-221 NVTSAYVSTTPSF
+221 NVVGAYVSTTPSY

-245 DFLDAGIDIAAE
+245 DLLNAGIEVDVE
-257 DRPNLPG
+257 DRPVLDG
-264 GSYVLHTLQNIPR
+264 GSYALHTLQNIPR
-277 DEATNIIKDALTE
+277 DEANNIIKDALTE
-290 AVAFQKVRDEA
+290 AAAFQKVRDDA
-301 QEKNDRANEKLLKQQ
+301 QEKNEKANEELLKSQ
-316 SADLDELMLRID
+316 SADLDELMLTID
-328 PLENFSIDEA
+328 PLKIFSLEDAQTGTEA
-338 NELTKFILGED
+338 ILGADFEFNTTDTGRVSGAEILTK
-349 FDFRTFD
+349 
-356 TADDMVRVNVNGS
+356 
-369 MILTQL
+369 L
-375 REWAFEN
+375 RQWAFGN
-382 LDVTEQKNKFYIA
+382 LDVTEQKNKFYLA

-404 TISQALTME
+404 TISQPLTME

-426 EDVDSASAVLTSADQ
+426 NDVDNASAVLTSPDQ
-441 QRMYQAV
+441 QRLYQAV

-455 VTRAKTNIRNAMKY
+455 VSRAKNNIKNAMKY
-469 DANLL
+469 DANLIK
-474 QNMDKD
+474 NMDND

-489 SNLYRQLDTEVDKR
+489 SNLYRQLDTEVDRR
-503 RADGDPMTQQEVI
+503 RAAGEPMTQQEVI

-523 SEAPGIRDILDEE
+523 SEAPGVRDIIDDEYE
-536 YTNAITDATFQ
+536 KTITDDTFQ
-547 TLLSDIITRA
+547 NLLSDIITQA
-557 ETVPQEKR
+557 ETFPQSER
-565 PAEIIKLIDDMTRQG
+565 PAQIIKLIDDMNRQD
-580 NVAENVKN
+580 NVAENKKN
-588 ASKSLRLQMLDLKK
+588 ASKTLRLQMLDLKK
-602 RYESLAR
+602 RYEGLAR

>member
-1 MAVRIPKYTSQ
+1 MALRIPKYTSQ
-12 LTPTSDAPGRSIRAR
+12 LAPTSDAPGRSISAR
-27 MSPSAVAQAELAKA
+27 MSPSAVAQAELAKS

-91 NNVFGGENLWK
+91 SNVFGGDNMWK
-102 STTEDIRTQVLDK
+102 SQTEDLRTQVLDK

-160 QETTVTDLSQVGI
+160 QENIVTELSQVGFNNS
-173 GNPGSMI
+173 GAMI
-180 DLYNQKVSGI
+180 DSYNQLVSGI
-190 EGDIATG
+190 QSDISTG
-197 VKQQRYSKTGAAIV
+197 VKQQRYSETGATIA

-221 NVTSAYVSTTPSF
+221 NVVSAYVSTTPSF

-245 DFLDAGIDIAAE
+245 DLLNAGMEVDVE
-257 DRPNLPG
+257 DRPNVPG
-264 GSYVLHTLQNIPR
+264 GSYALHTLQNIPR
-277 DEATNIIKDALTE
+277 DEALNIIKDSLTE
-290 AVAFQKVRDEA
+290 AAAFQKVRDDA
-301 QEKNDRANEKLLKQQ
+301 QEKNEKANEELLKSQ
-316 SADLDELMLRID
+316 SADLDELMLTID
-328 PLENFSIDEA
+328 PLKIFSLEDAQTGTEA
-338 NELTKFILGED
+338 ILGAGFE
-349 FDFRTFD
+349 FNTTD
-356 TADDMVRVNVNGS
+356 TGRVSGAE
-369 MILTQL
+369 ILTQL
-375 REWAFEN
+375 RQWAFGN
-382 LDVTEQKNKFYIA
+382 LDVTEQKNKFYLA

-404 TISQALTME
+404 TISNPMTME
-413 MLTKKE
+413 ILAKKE

-426 EDVDSASAVLTSADQ
+426 NDVDNASAVLTTNDQ
-441 QRMYQAV
+441 LRFFSAV
-448 RNNQDRG
+448 RNNQDIG
-455 VTRAKTNIRNAMKY
+455 VNKAKNNIKNAMRY

-480 AAEKITNEI
+480 AAAKITNEI
-489 SNLYRQLDTEVDKR
+489 SNIYRQLDTEVDTR
-503 RADGDPMTQQEVI
+503 RAAGEPMTQQEVI
-516 DLGNKLI
+516 NLGNKLI
-523 SEAPGIRDILDEE
+523 SEAPGIKDILDEQYE
-536 YTNAITDATFQ
+536 NSITDATFQ
-547 TLLSDIITRA
+547 NLFSDIITQA
-557 ETVPQEKR
+557 ETFPQEQR
-565 PAEIIKLIDDMTRQG
+565 PAEIIKLIDKMNEQE
-580 NVAENVKN
+580 NVAENKKN

-602 RYESLAR
+602 RYEGLAR

>member
-1 MAVRIPKYTSQ
+1 MALRIPKYTSQ
-12 LTPTSDAPGRSIRAR
+12 LTPTSDAPGRSISAR
-27 MSPSAVAQAELAKA
+27 MSPSAVAQAELTKA

-150 AAAQASLARR
+150 AAAQASFARR
-160 QETTVTDLSQVGI
+160 QETTVTELSQVGM
-173 GNPGSMI
+173 GNPGKMI

-197 VKQQRYSKTGAAIV
+197 VKQQRYSETGAELV

-221 NVTSAYVSTTPSF
+221 NVVSSYVSTTPSF

-245 DFLDAGIDIAAE
+245 DFLDAGLEVDVE

-290 AVAFQKVRDEA
+290 AVAFQKIRDEA
-301 QEKNDRANEKLLKQQ
+301 QEKNDKANEKLLKQQ
-316 SADLDELMLRID
+316 SADLDELMLTID
-328 PLENFSIDEA
+328 PLKIFSLEDAQTGTEA
-338 NELTKFILGED
+338 ILGEG
-349 FDFRTFD
+349 FEFNTTD
-356 TADDMVRVNVNGS
+356 TGRVSGAE
-369 MILTQL
+369 ILTQL
-375 REWAFEN
+375 RKWAFGN
-382 LDVTEQKNKFYIA
+382 LDVTEQKNKFYLA

-404 TISQALTME
+404 TTSYPLTME
-413 MLTKKE
+413 ILAQKE
-419 ILGTLTF
+419 ILGTLTID
-426 EDVDSASAVLTSADQ
+426 DVDNASAVLTINDQ
-441 QRMYQAV
+441 LRFFTAV
-448 RNNQDRG
+448 RNNQDIG
-455 VTRAKTNIRNAMKY
+455 VNRAKNNIKNAMRY

-474 QNMDKD
+474 QTMDKD

-489 SNLYRQLDTEVDKR
+489 SNLYRQLDSEVDKR
-503 RADGDPMTQQEVI
+503 RADGKPMTQQEVI

-523 SEAPGIRDILDEE
+523 SEAPGIKDILNDE
-536 YTNAITDATFQ
+536 YKTAITDATFQ
-547 TLLSDIITRA
+547 NLLSDIITQA
-557 ETVPQEKR
+557 ETFPQEQR
-565 PAEIIKLIDDMTRQG
+565 PAQIIKLIDDMNRQG
-580 NVAENVKN
+580 NVAENKKN
-588 ASKSLRLQMLDLKK
+588 ASKSLRLQMLDLKN
-602 RYESLAR
+602 RYEGLAR

>member
-1 MAVRIPKYTSQ
+1 MALRIPKYTSQ
-12 LTPTSDAPGRSIRAR
+12 LTPTSEAPGRSISAR
-27 MSPSAVAQAELAKA
+27 MSPTAVAQAELAKS
-41 APASALIQ
+41 APASALIK

-91 NNVFGGENLWK
+91 SNVFGGENLWK

-160 QETTVTDLSQVGI
+160 QETTVTELSQVGM

-197 VKQQRYSKTGAAIV
+197 VKQQRYSETGAAIV

-301 QEKNDRANEKLLKQQ
+301 QEKNDKANEKLLKQQ
-316 SADLDELMLRID
+316 SADLDELMLTID
-328 PLENFSIDEA
+328 PLKIFSLEEA
-338 NELTKFILGED
+338 QEGTAFVLGEG
-349 FDFRTFD
+349 FEFNTTD
-356 TADDMVRVNVNGS
+356 TGKVSGAE
-369 MILTQL
+369 ILTQL
-375 REWAFEN
+375 RKWAFGN
-382 LDVTEQKNKFYIA
+382 LDVTEQKNKFYLA

-404 TISQALTME
+404 TTSNPLTME
-413 MLTKKE
+413 ILAQKE
-419 ILGTLTF
+419 ILGTLTID
-426 EDVDSASAVLTSADQ
+426 DVDNASAVLTINDQ
-441 QRMYQAV
+441 LRFFTAV
-448 RNNQDRG
+448 RNNQDIG
-455 VTRAKTNIRNAMKY
+455 VNKAKNNIKNAMKY
-469 DANLL
+469 DANLIK
-474 QNMDKD
+474 NMDTT
-480 AAEKITNEI
+480 AAAKITNEI
-489 SNLYRQLDTEVDKR
+489 SNLYRQLDTEVDRR
-503 RADGDPMTQQEVI
+503 RAAGKPMTQQEVI
-516 DLGNKLI
+516 NLGNKLI

-536 YTNAITDATFQ
+536 YANAITDATFQ
-547 TLLSDIITRA
+547 NLLSDIITQA
-557 ETVPQEKR
+557 ENFPQEQR

-588 ASKSLRLQMLDLKK
+588 ASKSLRLQMLDLKN

>member
-1 MAVRIPKYTSQ
+1 MALRIPKYTSQ
-12 LTPTSDAPGRSIRAR
+12 LSPTSDAPGRSISAR
-27 MSPSAVAQAELAKA
+27 MSPSAVAQAELAKS

-91 NNVFGGENLWK
+91 SNVFGGDNMWK
-102 STTEDIRTQVLDK
+102 SQTEDLRTQVLDK

-160 QETTVTDLSQVGI
+160 QETTVTELSQNIYKTGA
-173 GNPGSMI
+173 MI
-180 DLYNQKVSGI
+180 DLYNQRVSGI

-197 VKQQRYSKTGAAIV
+197 VKQQRYSENGAAIV

-221 NVTSAYVSTTPSF
+221 NVVGAYVSTTPSY

-245 DFLDAGIDIAAE
+245 DLLNAGIEVDVE
-257 DRPNLPG
+257 DMPVLDG
-264 GSYVLHTLQNIPR
+264 GSYALHTLQNIPR
-277 DEATNIIKDALTE
+277 DEANNIIKDALTE
-290 AVAFQKVRDEA
+290 AAAFQKLRDEA
-301 QEKNDRANEKLLKQQ
+301 QEKNEKANEKLLTSQ
-316 SADLDELMLRID
+316 SADLDELMLTID
-328 PLENFSIDEA
+328 PLKIFSLEDAQTGTEA
-338 NELTKFILGED
+338 ILGAGFE
-349 FDFRTFD
+349 FNTTD
-356 TADDMVRVNVNGS
+356 TGRVSGAE
-369 MILTQL
+369 ILTQL
-375 REWAFEN
+375 RQWAFGN
-382 LDVTEQKNKFYIA
+382 LDVTEQKNKFYLA

-404 TISQALTME
+404 TISQPFTME
-413 MLTKKE
+413 ILTKKE

-426 EDVDSASAVLTSADQ
+426 KDVDNASAVLTSPDQ
-441 QRMYQAV
+441 ERLYQAV

-455 VTRAKTNIRNAMKY
+455 VSRAKNNIKNAMKY
-469 DANLL
+469 DANLIK
-474 QNMDKD
+474 NMDKE
-480 AAEKITNEI
+480 AAAKITNEI
-489 SNLYRQLDTEVDKR
+489 SNIYRQLDNEVDRR
-503 RADGDPMTQQEVI
+503 RAAGEPMTQQEVI

-523 SEAPGIRDILDEE
+523 SEAPGVRDIIDDEYE
-536 YTNAITDATFQ
+536 KTITDSTFQ
-547 TLLSDIITRA
+547 NLLSDIITQA
-557 ETVPQEKR
+557 ETFPQSER
-565 PAEIIKLIDDMTRQG
+565 PAQIIKLIDDMNRQG
-580 NVAENVKN
+580 NVAENKKN
-588 ASKSLRLQMLDLKK
+588 ASKGLRLQMLDLKK
-602 RYESLAR
+602 RYEGLAR

>member
-1 MAVRIPKYTSQ
+1 MALRIPKYTSQ
-12 LTPTSDAPGRSIRAR
+12 LTPTSEAPGRSISAR
-27 MSPSAVAQAELAKA
+27 MSPTAVAQAEMAKS

-91 NNVFGGENLWK
+91 SNVFGGENLWK

-160 QETTVTDLSQVGI
+160 QETTVTELSQVGM
-173 GNPGSMI
+173 GNPGNMI

-197 VKQQRYSKTGAAIV
+197 VKQQRYSETGAAIV

-301 QEKNDRANEKLLKQQ
+301 QEKNDKANEKLLKQQ
-316 SADLDELMLRID
+316 SADLDELMLTID
-328 PLENFSIDEA
+328 PLKIFSLEDAQEGTA
-338 NELTKFILGED
+338 FILGEG
-349 FDFRTFD
+349 FEFNTTD
-356 TADDMVRVNVNGS
+356 TGKVSGAE
-369 MILTQL
+369 ILTQL
-375 REWAFEN
+375 RKWAFGN
-382 LDVTEQKNKFYIA
+382 LDVTEQKNKFYLA

-404 TISQALTME
+404 TVSNPLTME
-413 MLTKKE
+413 ILAQKE
-419 ILGTLTF
+419 ILGTLTID
-426 EDVDSASAVLTSADQ
+426 DVDNASAVLTINDQ
-441 QRMYQAV
+441 LRFFSAV
-448 RNNQDRG
+448 RNNQDIG
-455 VTRAKTNIRNAMKY
+455 VNRAKNNIKNAMRY

-523 SEAPGIRDILDEE
+523 SEAPGIKDILDDQ
-536 YTNAITDATFQ
+536 YRTAITDATFQ
-547 TLLSDIITRA
+547 SLLSDIIAQA
-557 ETVPQEKR
+557 ENFPQEQR

-588 ASKSLRLQMLDLKK
+588 ASKSLRLQMLDLKN